1 MKVAPE
7 SLPSKLK
14 NFPLAGACQP
24 VRMTSLAEKEQIL
37 ASKQI
42 NNGHCCQI
50 LFDGLCPVA
59 AGREACSTTIVTKLP
74 TLFGARCVVIIL
86 HLVQFLS

>member
-24 VRMTSLAEKEQIL
+24 VRMTSLAEKEQI
-37 ASKQI
+37 
-42 NNGHCCQI
+42 NNGHCQI
-50 LFDGLCPVA
+50 LFD
-59 AGREACSTTIVTKLP
+59 GREACSTTIVTKLP